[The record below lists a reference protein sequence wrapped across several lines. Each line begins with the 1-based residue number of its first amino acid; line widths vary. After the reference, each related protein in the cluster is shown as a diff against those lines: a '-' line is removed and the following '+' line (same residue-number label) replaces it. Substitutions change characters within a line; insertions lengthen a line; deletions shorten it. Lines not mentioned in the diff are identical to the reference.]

1 MGVVLSGDGSQ
12 GKMQEELSP
21 QSQSDLAVGSQE
33 AFGPSLV
40 EILGSLL
47 VSGRLTMFPSS
58 KLPQERLRSLGWMDW
73 EDRGLAATATSPQE
87 THPHSLFTTVH
98 LKLEAPLRWLR
109 APWTALAHPF

>member
-47 VSGRLTMFPSS
+47 VSGRLTMFPCS
-58 KLPQERLRSLGWMDW
+58 KLPQERLRSRAGWTGRTGVW
-73 EDRGLAATATSPQE
+73 LPRPRLRRKPTPTVYSP
-87 THPHSLFTTVH
+87 
-98 LKLEAPLRWLR
+98 RCI
-109 APWTALAHPF
+109 